1 MELTGKRIVM
11 TGASGFIGRHVAQEL
26 LALGAEVYALVRA
39 FSPHRTLLP
48 VHERFHIVDGSLK
61 DVRLCVEAAGQADGF
76 LHFAWG
82 GVNREEI
89 DSPAVQAENVSD
101 SLVPQLQ
108 LFVEGCELP
117 SICGNQAL
125 IFCKEQSPL

>member
-48 VHERFHIVDGSLK
+48 IHERFHIVDGSLK

-76 LHFAWG
+76 LHFAS
-82 GVNREEI
+82 VI
-89 DSPAVQAENVSD
+89 TIA
-101 SLVPQLQ
+101 QLSQ
-108 LFVEGCELP
+108 GC
-117 SICGNQAL
+117 
-125 IFCKEQSPL
+125 QSPLCYMVQ